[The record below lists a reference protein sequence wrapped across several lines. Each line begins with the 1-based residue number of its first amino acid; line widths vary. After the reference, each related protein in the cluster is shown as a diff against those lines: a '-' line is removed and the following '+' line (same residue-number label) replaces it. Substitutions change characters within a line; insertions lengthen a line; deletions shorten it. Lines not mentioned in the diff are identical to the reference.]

1 MTSSTVLVVHPGAEL
16 YGSDRVLLDSVIG
29 FVGSGARTVVVLP
42 SEGPLADALRDAGAE
57 VLVSPAFVLRKR
69 LMRPSGW
76 GELVRT
82 GWRGATSAWRTIG
95 RIRPDALYVSTITL
109 PIWPVFGRM
118 RRVPVALHVHEGEA
132 SAGRATKAVLYGPA
146 LAARRIL
153 VNSTFSLDVMT
164 SAYRR
169 LAGRSV
175 VVLNAVPG
183 PAQPAPPRETLD
195 GGLRVLFVGRLS
207 PRKGA
212 DLAIDAVRLLD
223 ERGIRASLDIVGS
236 VFEGYEW
243 YEQSLR
249 TMIDDAGLADRVT
262 LHGFHSDIW
271 GFLDR
276 SDVLVVP
283 SRLDEPFGNTAVEG
297 ILAARPVIAS
307 DTSGLREATAGIGT
321 AWRVT
326 PDSADAL
333 ADALAT
339 VVTEWPR
346 VREEVEAARATA
358 ADRHSPTRYQE
369 RVAELVTTLA
379 TRP

>member
-1 MTSSTVLVVHPGAEL
+1 MTSPTVLVAHPGAEL

-29 FVGSGARTVVVLP
+29 FVAAGSRTVVVLP
-42 SEGPLADALRDAGAE
+42 HEGPLGEELRSAGAE
-57 VLVSPAFVLRKR
+57 VVVAPAFVLRKR

-76 GELVRT
+76 GELLST

-95 RIRPDALYVSTITL
+95 RVRPGVLYVSTITL
-109 PIWPVFGRM
+109 PIWPVFGRL

-132 SAGRATKAVLYGPA
+132 SAGRMTKAVLYGPA
-146 LAARRIL
+146 LAAKRIL
-153 VNSTFSLDVMT
+153 VNSSFSLRVMT
-164 SAYRR
+164 SAYKR

-183 PAQPAPPRETLD
+183 PGVPSAPRPELD
-195 GGLRVLFVGRLS
+195 GGLRVLFLGRLS

-212 DLAIDAVRLLD
+212 DLAVDAIRLLE

-243 YEQSLR
+243 YEADLQR
-249 TMIDDAGLADRVT
+249 QIADAGLEDRVT

-271 GFLDR
+271 GFLQG

-297 ILAARPVIAS
+297 ILAGRPVIAS
-307 DTSGLREATAGIGT
+307 DTSGLREATADIQT

-326 PDSADAL
+326 AGSPEALTDAL
-333 ADALAT
+333 AE
-339 VVTEWPR
+339 VVERWPD
-346 VREEVEAARATA
+346 VRNGVGRSRDTA
-358 ADRHSPTRYQE
+358 ADRHSPKRYQE
-369 RVAELVTTLA
+369 RVAELVTSLA
-379 TRP
+379 RRR